1 MAAPSPE
8 ELATLA
14 ANSESL
20 CRSGKSFPQLL
31 AAVRADRARGIP
43 GEPAGRLPA
52 TSSPVPPTAVESPP
66 PTVIESPPPSNPYI
80 SPPPPNPLRQ
90 LGSLNQSHPAI
101 GTIQNSF
108 SMDSREC
115 SLSPSDYGE
124 WLWDRSSTRAG
135 LRPRQILP
143 SPQSQLLLEKVEALV
158 MDAFTGA
165 AERRIEV
172 SDCLE
177 IFVIEA
183 GKGVRVIRNELKTN

>member
-1 MAAPSPE
+1 MDA
-8 ELATLA
+8 L
-14 ANSESL
+14 
-20 CRSGKSFPQLL
+20 
-31 AAVRADRARGIP
+31 
-43 GEPAGRLPA
+43 PAGM
-52 TSSPVPPTAVESPP
+52 S
-66 PTVIESPPPSNPYI
+66 IE
-80 SPPPPNPLRQ
+80 
-90 LGSLNQSHPAI
+90 
-101 GTIQNSF
+101 IQKARTQNA
-108 SMDSREC
+108 
-115 SLSPSDYGE
+115 
-124 WLWDRSSTRAG
+124 SSTRAG